1 MRSDWTVIDP
11 DQSNVS
17 NEYEPPESDASQAA
31 SSARLTE
38 QVR

>member
-1 MRSDWTVIDP
+1 MWPDWTIIDP
-11 DQSNVS
+11 DQSNIGY
-17 NEYEPPESDASQAA
+17 EYEPLESDASRAA